1 MAKVSFLFPLMSRRF
16 DHNNWRVGAAAA
28 SRQCAAAPAALVS
41 NTSNKDQL
49 FYWFTARCTH
59 THTHIHTHA
68 HSLSRLHTF
77 TPTHSFSLTH
87 TRTYAHTLALAL
99 TETLTVPHTVPFKA
113 NKKCLHLSFL
123 AGGSGCDGSRN
134 LESRQVPTNLNSQL
148 AIRGADE

>member
-1 MAKVSFLFPLMSRRF
+1 MMAKVSFLFSLMSRRF

-59 THTHIHTHA
+59 THTHTHTRALSLSLTHIHTHPLFFS
-68 HSLSRLHTF
+68 HSHTHLHAR
-77 TPTHSFSLTH
+77 
-87 TRTYAHTLALAL
+87 TRTHTLALS
-99 TETLTVPHTVPFKA
+99 ETLTVPHTVPFKA

-134 LESRQVPTNLNSQL
+134 LESRQVPTNLK
-148 AIRGADE
+148 

>member
-1 MAKVSFLFPLMSRRF
+1 MMAKVSFLFSLMSRRF
-16 DHNNWRVGAAAA
+16 DHNNWRVRAAAA
-28 SRQCAAAPAALVS
+28 SRQCAAAAAAALVS

-59 THTHIHTHA
+59 THA
-68 HSLSRLHTF
+68 HFLSHLHTF

-134 LESRQVPTNLNSQL
+134 LESRQVPTNLKKL
-148 AIRGADE
+148 KIA

>member
-1 MAKVSFLFPLMSRRF
+1 MMAKVSFLFSLMSRRF

-59 THTHIHTHA
+59 THTHTHTHA

-87 TRTYAHTLALAL
+87 TRTYTHVHAHTLS
-99 TETLTVPHTVPFKA
+99 
-113 NKKCLHLSFL
+113 LSPRLSQFHIRSL
-123 AGGSGCDGSRN
+123 SKRTRSASIFPSL
-134 LESRQVPTNLNSQL
+134 LEGQDAMVRGISKVDKYRQ
-148 AIRGADE
+148 I

>member
-1 MAKVSFLFPLMSRRF
+1 MAKVSFLFSLMSRRF

-59 THTHIHTHA
+59 THT
-68 HSLSRLHTF
+68 LSHLHTF

-87 TRTYAHTLALAL
+87 TRTYAHVHAHTLS
-99 TETLTVPHTVPFKA
+99 
-113 NKKCLHLSFL
+113 LSPRLSQFHIRSL
-123 AGGSGCDGSRN
+123 SKRTRSASIFPSL
-134 LESRQVPTNLNSQL
+134 LEGQDAMVRGISKVDKYRQ
-148 AIRGADE
+148 I